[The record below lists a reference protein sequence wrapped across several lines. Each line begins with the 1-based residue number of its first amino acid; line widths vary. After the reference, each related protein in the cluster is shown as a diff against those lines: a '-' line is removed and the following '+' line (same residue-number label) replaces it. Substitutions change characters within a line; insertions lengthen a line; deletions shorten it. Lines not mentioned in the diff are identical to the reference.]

1 MRHEL
6 GLLLLRHSQYDIHQ
20 ALRYESS
27 EACSIRTACRDLLL
41 HHVDDRT
48 VQALLLL
55 PAPTDSVLHLW
66 ASPNLRQRPE
76 SVTSS

>member
-1 MRHEL
+1 MSS

-48 VQALLLL
+48 VQALLLFL
-55 PAPTDSVLHLW
+55 LRRIRYFTFGHHPTFASVLR
-66 ASPNLRQRPE
+66 A
-76 SVTSS
+76 